1 MNPVPVVPDC
11 DRILT
16 KIRASNAER
25 QRRYQER
32 GGKNQRRPHDHRD
45 DVILELKDKVLDL
58 REEIRDL
65 KREIRELKLNQR
77 DDVDNDTDSEAGDI
91 PPQPPHHHHHHHH
104 EPEPEQYVPHY
115 EPQPEYHQH
124 HEEPEPQQPQ
134 PEYHQH
140 HEEPEPQQPQPEYH
154 QHHEEPEP
162 QPEEQIDNVIEEMEA
177 EIEAIEAE
185 LEAGVEAES
194 PHYDNIYP
202 EPPDNIVFEEN
213 PLYHHQE
220 EPVEAECHCQPNVTT
235 FTLPVIIKG
244 LKEQEWESQGSL
256 DATIYGI
263 TTFFRVVECD
273 NIPACLVSFE
283 NVKLKLETAKQ
294 VIRKNELYSNN
305 SKKAYI
311 QAVLTCITRL
321 KIPVDK
327 DIVDKYKKYFELLK
341 MQSAKD
347 SDLRRKS
354 PKHAVLYY
362 PDYLRKIKEQF
373 GETSKQYLISR
384 MYAECTCRDNFGGM
398 KIVASLD
405 NANDDKINYLV
416 INDNTGYFVLH
427 KFKTS
432 KRYGTIQVELSDG
445 LITLLK
451 NYIDKHKLTSTLFP
465 ENRKNGLSDYLS
477 AMNKKIGVNGGGVNP
492 IRHMMVETI
501 LSNENVSDSD
511 KYDLSTRMG
520 HSPHV
525 QTEYRRILQER
536 QESETQ
542 YQDEAPVEDEETRLV
557 RLAVIRQEEHE
568 ALERENDERR
578 ANDRRI
584 RIERERQHADQPEP
598 KKQKTNRGQGEKRKG
613 TNDDSN
619 TKKQKTNRGQG
630 EKRKGTN
637 DDSST
642 KKQKIDEI
650 EDDEERKEMIKQYKS
665 LIRPTDPYYED
676 IMKL

>member
-77 DDVDNDTDSEAGDI
+77 VDSDNDTDSEAGYI

-104 EPEPEQYVPHY
+104 EPEPHHEEPQEPHHEEPHHEEQYVPHHE
-115 EPQPEYHQH
+115 EPH
-124 HEEPEPQQPQ
+124 HEEP
-134 PEYHQH
+134 H
-140 HEEPEPQQPQPEYH
+140 HEEQS
-154 QHHEEPEP
+154 
-162 QPEEQIDNVIEEMEA
+162 PEEQIDNVIEEMEA

-185 LEAGVEAES
+185 LEAGVEADIGGEAEVGGEVEVDVEAES

-213 PLYHHQE
+213 PLHHHQE

-235 FTLPVIIKG
+235 FTLPVIVKG

-294 VIRKNELYSNN
+294 VIRKNDLYSNN

-347 SDLRRKS
+347 SDLKRKS
-354 PKHAVLYY
+354 PKHAVLYF

-398 KIVASLD
+398 KIVASLN

-542 YQDEAPVEDEETRLV
+542 YQDETQYQEEAPVEDEETRLV

-578 ANDRRI
+578 ANERRI

-613 TNDDSN
+613 TNDDFN
-619 TKKQKTNRGQG
+619 
-630 EKRKGTN
+630 
-637 DDSST
+637 T
-642 KKQKIDEI
+642 KKQKIDEV